1 MDENKK
7 TVGWVIGGV
16 VLGVVVIYF
25 VVTGGINL
33 SSTPSFEG
41 EETPQ
46 GTVVAPG
53 TSAISGSG
61 QVVTPSGAPVRQD
74 VEPGSPEAPQ
84 QSAPLSESEIPSQA
98 VKLEMSAAG
107 FSPSQFTV
115 DAGDPVVLSITS
127 ADDQTH
133 VFYFDDPELQ
143 AVAVGVGPGET
154 RVISFNVPSARGEYG
169 FHCDVPGH
177 AARGEVGV
185 MVVE

>member
-7 TVGWVIGGV
+7 IVGWVIGGI

-25 VVTGGINL
+25 AVTGGIDL
-33 SSTPSFEG
+33 SPAPSFEG
-41 EETPQ
+41 EETAQ

-53 TSAISGSG
+53 TSAISESG
-61 QVVTPSGAPVRQD
+61 QVVTPQGTPVRQD

-84 QSAPLSESEIPSQA
+84 QSAPISEAEIPPQA
-98 VKLEMSAAG
+98 VKLEMSATGIVPAQ
-107 FSPSQFTV
+107 FSV
-115 DAGDPVVLSITS
+115 DAGDPVALSITS
-127 ADDQTH
+127 ADDGTH

-154 RVISFNVPSARGEYG
+154 RLITFNAPSARGEYG

-185 MVVE
+185 MMVE

>member
-1 MDENKK
+1 MEENKK
-7 TVGWVIGGV
+7 IIGWVIGGI

-25 VVTGGINL
+25 AVTGGIDL
-33 SSTPSFEG
+33 SPTPSFEG

-53 TSAISGSG
+53 TSAISESG
-61 QVVTPSGAPVRQD
+61 QVVTQSGAPVRQD

-84 QSAPLSESEIPSQA
+84 QSAPVSEAEIPAQA
-98 VKLEMSAAG
+98 VKLTMSGAG
-107 FSPSQFTV
+107 FTPSTFSV
-115 DAGDPVVLSITS
+115 DADDPVVLSVTS
-127 ADDQTH
+127 GDDQTH
-133 VFYFDDPELQ
+133 VFYFDDPSLQ

-154 RVISFNVPSARGEYG
+154 RVISFNAPSVPGEYG